1 LPRRFALVEY
11 TKGRWYRVKGERQTL
26 VLYDGVC
33 GLCNRVVRFLLR
45 RDRNDRLRFAALQS
59 ALAQR
64 VLARHPVQAG
74 AMDTVLLVRD
84 YEKPSEQ
91 LLVRSEA
98 AIEAARALGGVWA
111 LCAVLYVL
119 PRFVRDA
126 GYDLIAWRRYWMF
139 GKLES
144 CPLPDS
150 SVQHKFLDV

>member
-1 LPRRFALVEY
+1 LVLVEY
-11 TKGRWYRVKGERQTL
+11 TQGKGGNRVRGEGYSL

-64 VLARHPVQAG
+64 VMARHQEQAG
-74 AMDTVLLVRD
+74 AMDTVLLVRGH
-84 YEKPSEQ
+84 EKSSEQ

-98 AIEAARALGGVWA
+98 AIEAVRTLGGGWA
-111 LCAVLYVL
+111 LCAALYIL
-119 PRFVRDA
+119 PRFARDA
-126 GYDLIAWRRYWMF
+126 AYDCIARRRYQIF
-139 GKLES
+139 GRFES

>member
-1 LPRRFALVEY
+1 MERWLTRL
-11 TKGRWYRVKGERQTL
+11 KGDGYTL

-33 GLCNRVVRFLLR
+33 GLCNRVVRFLVK
-45 RDRNDRLRFAALQS
+45 RDGKDRLRFASLQG

-64 VLARHPVQAG
+64 VLARHHGRAG
-74 AMDTVLLVRD
+74 AMETVLLVRD
-84 YEKPSEQ
+84 YEKSSER

-98 AIEAARALGGVWA
+98 AIEVTRTLGGIWSWSV
-111 LCAVLYVL
+111 VLYIL
-119 PRFVRDA
+119 PRFLRDA
-126 GYDLIAWRRYWMF
+126 GYDLIARRRYRMF